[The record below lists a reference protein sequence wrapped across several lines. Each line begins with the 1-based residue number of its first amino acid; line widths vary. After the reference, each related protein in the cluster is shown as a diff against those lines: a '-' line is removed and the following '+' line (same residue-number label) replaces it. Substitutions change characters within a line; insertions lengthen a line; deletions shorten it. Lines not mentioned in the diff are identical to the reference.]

1 MKYHVTI
8 TDNETGEVLRDMDSN
23 AIAASIDSEDF
34 VAEIFRT
41 HCTANDLVN
50 VVAVLMS
57 ILEKAKKR
65 SPWEYRRARKVFKK
79 LRKQKENNNNE

>member
-23 AIAASIDSEDF
+23 AIAASINSEDF

-41 HCTANDLVN
+41 RCTADDLVN
-50 VVAVLMS
+50 VVAVLLLLFDDS
-57 ILEKAKKR
+57 KKR
-65 SPWEYRRARKVFKK
+65 HPQEYRRARKTYKSFK
-79 LRKQKENNNNE
+79 KENNENE